1 MAWTTNSR
9 VMQARRRSVPVD
21 VVVETLDGF
30 RRHLTGR
37 NAAVLAY
44 YGFLTLFPLLMAATT
59 ILGFVLDGDPEL
71 QADIVDS
78 ALSRIPVIGA
88 DLEPGSTIDGNWWAL
103 VIGLGVALWGSLKA
117 FVALQSALDD
127 VWQVGIDDR
136 ANAAIQ
142 RLKALVGVAV
152 IGIGQVGAVALAAI
166 VSEAGLPRLGQV
178 LVTLGGLLLNIVVVG
193 TMYRYLTSRS
203 VTWDLIWPGAVFTA
217 VLYTVLQFA
226 GTRLVTST
234 LDDAENVYGTFA
246 ATLALLS
253 WLSLHALI
261 SLGGAEL
268 NAALVRRSEHP
279 VATADPPVAPVA
291 APVDS

>member
-1 MAWTTNSR
+1 MAWTTNPR
-9 VMQARRRSVPVD
+9 VMKARRRSVPVD
-21 VVVETLDGF
+21 VVVEMLDGF

-88 DLEPGSTIDGNWWAL
+88 DLEPGSTIGGNWWAL

-127 VWQVGIDDR
+127 VWEVGIDDR

-142 RLKALVGVAV
+142 RVKALVGVAV
-152 IGIGQVGAVALAAI
+152 IGIGQLGAVALAAI
-166 VSEAGLPRLGQV
+166 VSEAGLPRLGQI

-268 NAALVRRSEHP
+268 NAALVRRNEQP
-279 VATADPPVAPVA
+279 ATADPLIAPVA
-291 APVDS
+291 AHVDG

>member
-1 MAWTTNSR
+1 MAWTTNPR

-88 DLEPGSTIDGNWWAL
+88 DLEPGSTIGGNWWAL

-136 ANAAIQ
+136 ANAAACLGGRDRRSGERRHPTPQGVGRGRRDRYRSARCGGAGGDRQ
-142 RLKALVGVAV
+142 RGRPATSRPGTGHARWLAAEHRRGRHDVPLPHVEVRHLGPDLA
-152 IGIGQVGAVALAAI
+152 GCRLHGGAVHGAA
-166 VSEAGLPRLGQV
+166 VRRHPARHQHARRRRERV
-178 LVTLGGLLLNIVVVG
+178 RHV
-193 TMYRYLTSRS
+193 RRH
-203 VTWDLIWPGAVFTA
+203 
-217 VLYTVLQFA
+217 A
-226 GTRLVTST
+226 GT
-234 LDDAENVYGTFA
+234 
-246 ATLALLS
+246 
-253 WLSLHALI
+253 
-261 SLGGAEL
+261 AEL
-268 NAALVRRSEHP
+268 AQPARPDQPAAVPS
-279 VATADPPVAPVA
+279 
-291 APVDS
+291 